1 MYCLFSFFIGTCDI
15 IRKFTLDRY
24 LLKDILTSF
33 FPIPITEFQFVKLK
47 SSKNEFLL
55 NLPSHILHIP
65 LVGIIIRKKISQIEK
80 LWKVIRYTKSNIT
93 CSNIFNKWFSN
104 IREQII
110 NDSFTIESLIQ
121 VGKRIPGCKQFE
133 DKSFINLFICS
144 V

>member
-1 MYCLFSFFIGTCDI
+1 M
-15 IRKFTLDRY
+15 
-24 LLKDILTSF
+24 LKDILTSF

-121 VGKRIPGCKQFE
+121 VGKRIPGCKQSE